1 MFGGRDVVLAVF
13 IHLAK
18 LTPLRCI
25 RAVFRNTQ
33 ILAQILWH
41 SVGSTQYKCPK
52 NGIGLGGSE
61 YLYNSQYIY

>member
-1 MFGGRDVVLAVF
+1 MLGSGDAVLTVF

-18 LTPLRCI
+18 LAPLRCI
-25 RAVFRNTQ
+25 RAMFGNSQ
-33 ILAQILWH
+33 ILAQILGH
-41 SVGSTQYKCPK
+41 LAGSTQSKCPK